1 MRFLIS
7 VIYVAVIGILAH
19 YVGESL
25 PRAWFN
31 EEGFPYK
38 PFSFE
43 KNGKIYER
51 LGIRRWKANLPD
63 MSRIMRDMLPKK
75 VTFDATSESVG
86 AIIKETCVAEFIH
99 NSLSILSLGI
109 YFIWKNY
116 IGIILILVFLF
127 CNTPFVLIQRYNRP
141 HLAALKK
148 RLLKREAVING
159 ALTDTVV

>member
-1 MRFLIS
+1 
-7 VIYVAVIGILAH
+7 
-19 YVGESL
+19 
-25 PRAWFN
+25 
-31 EEGFPYK
+31 
-38 PFSFE
+38 
-43 KNGKIYER
+43 
-51 LGIRRWKANLPD
+51 

-86 AIIKETCVAEFIH
+86 TLIKETCVAEFIH
-99 NSLSILSLGI
+99 NSLSVLSLGI

>member
-1 MRFLIS
+1 MSI
-7 VIYVAVIGILAH
+7 VYVAVLGVLAH
-19 YVGESL
+19 YIGESL
-25 PRAWFN
+25 PRGRFS
-31 EEGFPYK
+31 ESGFIYRARNW
-38 PFSFE
+38 E
-43 KNGKIYER
+43 KGGTVYEC
-51 LGIRRWKANLPD
+51 LGIRKWKTRLPD

-86 AIIKETCVAEFIH
+86 TLIKETCVAEFIH
-99 NSLSILSLGI
+99 NSLSVLSLGI